1 MLFLG
6 IPSMLFFYAGTDL
19 VDVNYRSYIQS
30 LSLGNLGTA
39 TNVAGNG
46 VYETT
51 RASEV
56 NPIDRY
62 ATISLSCAVGT
73 LWKIEEFG

>member
-39 TNVAGNG
+39 TNVAGNAM
-46 VYETT
+46 YDTT
-51 RASEV
+51 QTSGRKDG
-56 NPIDRY
+56 DRL
-62 ATISLSCAVGT
+62 ALISLSCAVGT